1 MQDTQIVQAMWGGI
15 LFGSVYGLMA
25 LGLTLVWGAVR
36 LLNLAHGAIFVV
48 GAYAAYWVVASL
60 HLPILVALPFGVLA
74 AAVFAYLMHLVFIR
88 PVIGKPGFDNAT
100 LIATVGISISVS
112 AAALLI
118 FNPEYKVVPPVLS
131 DSTIVAGVQ
140 ITYQGLLVIG
150 TSLAL
155 FAIVH
160 LFLTYTRQGMA
171 IRAVSQQT
179 EAASLMSIPVVQT
192 YGIVIAISGALAGL
206 AGVLLSPFFFLNP
219 QSGFNP
225 MIQALIVTIF
235 GGLGSIR
242 GALVAG
248 FVLGVFESFVEVFYG
263 VSWALPGV
271 FILII
276 VMLIVRPNGLFGIG
290 EVRRL

>member
-1 MQDTQIVQAMWGGI
+1 VSTQFVQALWGGI
-15 LFGSVYGLMA
+15 LNGAVYGLMA

-48 GAYAAYWVVASL
+48 GAYAAYWMVAFL

-74 AAVFAYLMHLVFIR
+74 AAGFAYVMHMVFIR
-88 PVIGKPGFDNAT
+88 PVIGKPGFDNST
-100 LIATVGISISVS
+100 LVATVGISIAVS
-112 AAALLI
+112 AAALII
-118 FNPEYKVVPPVLS
+118 FNPEYKVVPAVLPGY
-131 DSTIVAGVQ
+131 TIVNGVQ
-140 ITYQGLLVIG
+140 ITYQGVLVIA

-155 FAIVH
+155 FLIVY

-179 EAASLMSIPVVQT
+179 EAASLMSIPVVRT

-206 AGVLLSPFFFLNP
+206 AGVLLSSTFFLNP
-219 QSGFNP
+219 NSGFTP

-248 FVLGVFESFVEVFYG
+248 FLIGVFESFSEVFFS
-263 VSWALPGV
+263 VAWAQPGV

-276 VMLIVRPNGLFGIG
+276 AMLIVRPNGLFGIG